1 SDHVENTH
9 MALKRYL
16 ILQTHVVFAVTVLS
30 AGCSSPQEVRCGEPP
45 GEASRGADTAPAD
58 TVLVSV
64 KDIDA
69 KAPPILHQMCA
80 ALDGAKA
87 MQLRVRATM
96 DRPTQTG
103 QLAQFHRTSSITVA
117 RPDRLHSKT
126 ESDEGKWVAWYRGT
140 TLTVLDVDDN
150 SYATQ

>member
-1 SDHVENTH
+1 
-9 MALKRYL
+9 
-16 ILQTHVVFAVTVLS
+16 
-30 AGCSSPQEVRCGEPP
+30 
-45 GEASRGADTAPAD
+45 SRGADTAPAD

-69 KAPPILHQMCA
+69 KAPPIFHQMCA

-150 SYATQ
+150 SYATQTVPGRIGDMLDFMNDEYDVAMPMADLLIG